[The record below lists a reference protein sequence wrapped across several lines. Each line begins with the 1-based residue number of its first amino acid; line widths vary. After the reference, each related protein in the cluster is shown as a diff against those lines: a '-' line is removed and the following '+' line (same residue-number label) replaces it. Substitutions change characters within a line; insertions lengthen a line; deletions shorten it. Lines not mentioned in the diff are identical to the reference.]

1 MIISDFMN
9 KRHTNFRNTI
19 TRKQPMNSSLRTP
32 IMNEFRFSNPSTRW
46 SMLLLLL
53 LFSVSLQNCSSS
65 EMESSE
71 PEELIKMVNVETEVL
86 IPEPFNSFLRLVGTV
101 ETSDD
106 VQLSAEVSGRVLTHV
121 VREGQRVRKGQTILR
136 IDDAKLSQE
145 VARLEAMV
153 AQSETTWNRVQT
165 LYEEEN
171 IGSEIDY
178 LTAKYAFDQNKSALA
193 SLLVDLENTEIIA
206 PFNGVV
212 ETIFVEEGEMVAPG
226 MPAIRLIGAE
236 QFVISAGVPARYAN
250 VVELGDRVDV
260 WFDTQVQDTL
270 AGTIVYVAN
279 SIDPSN
285 RTFKIDIRL
294 PSGQSYYKVDMIANL
309 RLNTLSLDQAVV
321 VSEEFV
327 YSKDYGYVMY
337 VKESNSEG
345 KDIAR
350 ERKVELGPSFKTE
363 VVINQGLAPGDEI
376 ITIGSAFLNDGV
388 RINVVN
394 STGPVLAFD

>member
-1 MIISDFMN
+1 
-9 KRHTNFRNTI
+9 
-19 TRKQPMNSSLRTP
+19 MNSSFRNPIKNVFQSPSSSTP
-32 IMNEFRFSNPSTRW
+32 W
-46 SMLLLLL
+46 SMLFVVLV
-53 LFSVSLQNCSSS
+53 FSLTLHNCSSD

-86 IPEPFNSFLRLVGTV
+86 SSEPFNSFLRLVGTV

-106 VQLSAEVSGRVLTHV
+106 VQLSAEVSGKVFMHV
-121 VREGQRVRKGQTILR
+121 VSEGQKVQKGQTILR

-145 VARLEAMV
+145 VARLEAV
-153 AQSETTWNRVQT
+153 LAQSETTWKRVQT

-178 LTAKYAFDQNKSALA
+178 LNAKYAYDQNKSALS
-193 SLLVDLENTEIIA
+193 SLSVDLENTEIIA
-206 PFNGVV
+206 PFTGVV

-226 MPAIRLIGAE
+226 MPAIRLIGAN

-260 WFDTQVQDTL
+260 WFDTQIQDTL

-294 PSGQSYYKVDMIANL
+294 PSGKTYYKVDMIANL
-309 RLNTLSLDQAVV
+309 RLNTLSLNQAVV

-327 YSKDYGYVMY
+327 YSKGEGYVMY
-337 VKESNSEG
+337 VKGTNSEG
-345 KDIAR
+345 KDIAL

-363 VVINQGLAPGDEI
+363 VVINRGLAPGDEI
-376 ITIGSAFLNDGV
+376 ITIGSAFLNDRV

-394 STGPVLAFD
+394 STGPVFALD

>member
-1 MIISDFMN
+1 
-9 KRHTNFRNTI
+9 
-19 TRKQPMNSSLRTP
+19 MNSSFRNP
-32 IMNEFRFSNPSTRW
+32 IKNVFQSPSSSIRW
-46 SMLLLLL
+46 SMLLVVLV
-53 LFSVSLQNCSSS
+53 FSLTLHNCSSD

-86 IPEPFNSFLRLVGTV
+86 SSEPFNSFLRLVGTV

-106 VQLSAEVSGRVLTHV
+106 VQLSAEVSGKVFMHV
-121 VREGQRVRKGQTILR
+121 VSEGQKVQKGQTILR

-145 VARLEAMV
+145 VARLEAVV
-153 AQSETTWNRVQT
+153 AQYETTWKRVQT

-178 LTAKYAFDQNKSALA
+178 LNAKYAYDQNKSALS
-193 SLLVDLENTEIIA
+193 SLSVDLENTEIIA
-206 PFNGVV
+206 PFTGVV

-226 MPAIRLIGAE
+226 MPAIRLIGAN

-294 PSGQSYYKVDMIANL
+294 PSGKTYYKVDMIANL
-309 RLNTLSLDQAVV
+309 RLNTLSLNQAVV

-327 YSKDYGYVMY
+327 YSKGEGYVMY
-337 VKESNSEG
+337 VKGTNSEG
-345 KDIAR
+345 KDIAL

-363 VVINQGLAPGDEI
+363 VVINRGLAPGDEI
-376 ITIGSAFLNDGV
+376 ITIGSAFLNDRV

-394 STGPVLAFD
+394 STGPVFALD

>member
-1 MIISDFMN
+1 
-9 KRHTNFRNTI
+9 
-19 TRKQPMNSSLRTP
+19 MNSSFRNP
-32 IMNEFRFSNPSTRW
+32 IKNVFQSPSSSIRW
-46 SMLLLLL
+46 SMLFVVLV
-53 LFSVSLQNCSSS
+53 FSLTLHNCSSD

-86 IPEPFNSFLRLVGTV
+86 SSEPFNSFLRLVGTV

-106 VQLSAEVSGRVLTHV
+106 VQLSAEVSGKVFMHV
-121 VREGQRVRKGQTILR
+121 VSEGQKVQKGQTILR

-145 VARLEAMV
+145 VARLEAVV
-153 AQSETTWNRVQT
+153 AQSETTWKRVQT

-178 LTAKYAFDQNKSALA
+178 LNAKYAYDQNKSALS
-193 SLLVDLENTEIIA
+193 SLSVDLENTEIIA
-206 PFNGVV
+206 PFTGVV

-226 MPAIRLIGAE
+226 MPAIRLIGAN

-294 PSGQSYYKVDMIANL
+294 PSGKTYYKVDMIANL
-309 RLNTLSLDQAVV
+309 RLNTLSLNQAVV

-327 YSKDYGYVMY
+327 YSKGEGYVMY
-337 VKESNSEG
+337 VKGTNSEG
-345 KDIAR
+345 KDIAL

-363 VVINQGLAPGDEI
+363 VVINRGLAPGDEI
-376 ITIGSAFLNDGV
+376 ITIGSAFLNDRV

-394 STGPVLAFD
+394 STGPVFALD

>member
-1 MIISDFMN
+1 
-9 KRHTNFRNTI
+9 
-19 TRKQPMNSSLRTP
+19 MNSSFRNP
-32 IMNEFRFSNPSTRW
+32 IKNVFQSPSSFTRW
-46 SMLLLLL
+46 SMLFVVLV
-53 LFSVSLQNCSSS
+53 FSLTLYNCSSN

-86 IPEPFNSFLRLVGTV
+86 FLEPFNSFLRLVGTV

-106 VQLSAEVSGRVLTHV
+106 VQLSAEVSGKVSMHV
-121 VREGQRVRKGQTILR
+121 VSEGQQVQKGQTILR

-153 AQSETTWNRVQT
+153 AQSETTWKRIQT

-178 LTAKYAFDQNKSALA
+178 LNAKYAYDQNKSALS
-193 SLLVDLENTEIIA
+193 SLAVDLENTEIIA
-206 PFNGVV
+206 PFTGVV

-226 MPAIRLIGAE
+226 MPAIRLIGAD

-250 VVELGDRVDV
+250 VVELGDQVDV

-270 AGTIVYVAN
+270 AGNIVYVAN

-294 PSGQSYYKVDMIANL
+294 PSGKTYYKVDMIANL
-309 RLNTLSLDQAVV
+309 RLNTLSLNQAVV

-327 YSKDYGYVMY
+327 YSKGDGYVMY
-337 VKESNSEG
+337 IKGTNSEG
-345 KDIAR
+345 KDIAL

-363 VVINQGLAPGDEI
+363 VVIKRGLVPGDEI
-376 ITIGSAFLNDGV
+376 ITIGSAFLNDRV

-394 STGPVLAFD
+394 STDPVFALD

>member
-1 MIISDFMN
+1 
-9 KRHTNFRNTI
+9 
-19 TRKQPMNSSLRTP
+19 MNSSFRNP
-32 IMNEFRFSNPSTRW
+32 IKNVFQSPSSSTRW
-46 SMLLLLL
+46 SMLFVVLV
-53 LFSVSLQNCSSS
+53 FSLTLHNCSSN

-86 IPEPFNSFLRLVGTV
+86 FLEPFNSFLRLVGTV

-106 VQLSAEVSGRVLTHV
+106 VQLSAEVSGKVSMHV
-121 VREGQRVRKGQTILR
+121 VSEGQQVQKGQTILR

-153 AQSETTWNRVQT
+153 AQSETTWKRIQT

-178 LTAKYAFDQNKSALA
+178 LNAKYAYDQNKSALS
-193 SLLVDLENTEIIA
+193 SLSVDLENTEIIA
-206 PFNGVV
+206 PFTGVV

-226 MPAIRLIGAE
+226 MPAIRLIGAD

-294 PSGQSYYKVDMIANL
+294 PSGKTYYKVDMIANL
-309 RLNTLSLDQAVV
+309 RLNTLSLNQALV

-327 YSKDYGYVMY
+327 YSKGDGYVMY
-337 VKESNSEG
+337 IKGTNSEG
-345 KDIAR
+345 KDIAL

-363 VVINQGLAPGDEI
+363 VVIKRGLVPGDEI
-376 ITIGSAFLNDGV
+376 ITIGSAFLNDRV

-394 STGPVLAFD
+394 STGPVFALD

>member
-1 MIISDFMN
+1 
-9 KRHTNFRNTI
+9 
-19 TRKQPMNSSLRTP
+19 MNSSFRNP
-32 IMNEFRFSNPSTRW
+32 IKNVFQSPSSSTRW
-46 SMLLLLL
+46 CMLFVVLV
-53 LFSVSLQNCSSS
+53 FSLTLHNCSSDK
-65 EMESSE
+65 MESSE

-86 IPEPFNSFLRLVGTV
+86 SSEPFNSFLRLVGTV

-106 VQLSAEVSGRVLTHV
+106 VQLSAEVSGKVFMHV
-121 VREGQRVRKGQTILR
+121 VSEGQKVQKGQTILR

-145 VARLEAMV
+145 VARLEAVV
-153 AQSETTWNRVQT
+153 AQYETTWKRVQT

-178 LTAKYAFDQNKSALA
+178 LNAKYAYDQNKSALS
-193 SLLVDLENTEIIA
+193 SLSVDLENTEIIA
-206 PFNGVV
+206 PFTGVV

-226 MPAIRLIGAE
+226 MPAIRLIGAN

-294 PSGQSYYKVDMIANL
+294 PSGKTYYKVDMIANL
-309 RLNTLSLDQAVV
+309 RLNTLSLNQAVV

-327 YSKDYGYVMY
+327 YSKGEGYVMY
-337 VKESNSEG
+337 VKGTNSEG
-345 KDIAR
+345 KDIAL

-363 VVINQGLAPGDEI
+363 VVISRGLAPGDEI
-376 ITIGSAFLNDGV
+376 ITIGSAFLNDRV

-394 STGPVLAFD
+394 STGPVFALD

>member
-1 MIISDFMN
+1 
-9 KRHTNFRNTI
+9 
-19 TRKQPMNSSLRTP
+19 MNSSFRNP
-32 IMNEFRFSNPSTRW
+32 IKNVFQSPSSSTRW
-46 SMLLLLL
+46 SMLFVVLV
-53 LFSVSLQNCSSS
+53 FSLTLHNCSSD

-86 IPEPFNSFLRLVGTV
+86 SSEPFNSFLRLVGTV

-106 VQLSAEVSGRVLTHV
+106 VQLSAEVSGKVFMHV
-121 VREGQRVRKGQTILR
+121 VSEGQKVQKGQTILR

-145 VARLEAMV
+145 VARLEAVV
-153 AQSETTWNRVQT
+153 AQSETTWKRVQT

-178 LTAKYAFDQNKSALA
+178 LNAKYAYDQNKSALS
-193 SLLVDLENTEIIA
+193 SLSVDLENTEIIA
-206 PFNGVV
+206 PFTGVV

-226 MPAIRLIGAE
+226 MPAIRLIGAN

-270 AGTIVYVAN
+270 TGTIVYVAN

-294 PSGQSYYKVDMIANL
+294 PSGKTYYKVDMIANL
-309 RLNTLSLDQAVV
+309 RLNTLSLNQAVV

-327 YSKDYGYVMY
+327 YSKGEGYVMY
-337 VKESNSEG
+337 VKGTNSEG
-345 KDIAR
+345 KDIAV

-363 VVINQGLAPGDEI
+363 VVINRGLAPGDEI
-376 ITIGSAFLNDGV
+376 ITIGSAFLNDRV

-394 STGPVLAFD
+394 STGPVFALD

>member
-1 MIISDFMN
+1 
-9 KRHTNFRNTI
+9 
-19 TRKQPMNSSLRTP
+19 MNSSFRNP
-32 IMNEFRFSNPSTRW
+32 IKNVFQSPSSSTRW
-46 SMLLLLL
+46 SMLFVVLV
-53 LFSVSLQNCSSS
+53 FSLTLHNCSSD

-86 IPEPFNSFLRLVGTV
+86 SSEPFNSFLRLVGTV

-106 VQLSAEVSGRVLTHV
+106 VQLSAEVSGKVFMHLV
-121 VREGQRVRKGQTILR
+121 SEGQKVQKGQTILR
-136 IDDAKLSQE
+136 IDDSKLSQE

-153 AQSETTWNRVQT
+153 AQSETTWKRVQT

-178 LTAKYAFDQNKSALA
+178 LNAKYAYDQNKSALS
-193 SLLVDLENTEIIA
+193 SLSVDLENTEIIA
-206 PFNGVV
+206 PFTGVV

-226 MPAIRLIGAE
+226 MPAIRLIGAN

-294 PSGQSYYKVDMIANL
+294 PSGKTYYKVDMIANL
-309 RLNTLSLDQAVV
+309 RLNTLSLNQAVV

-327 YSKDYGYVMY
+327 YSKGEGYVMY
-337 VKESNSEG
+337 VKGTNSEG
-345 KDIAR
+345 KDIAV

-363 VVINQGLAPGDEI
+363 VVINRGLAPGDEI
-376 ITIGSAFLNDGV
+376 ITIGSAFLNDRV

-394 STGPVLAFD
+394 STAPVFALD

>member
-1 MIISDFMN
+1 
-9 KRHTNFRNTI
+9 
-19 TRKQPMNSSLRTP
+19 MNSSFRNP
-32 IMNEFRFSNPSTRW
+32 IKNVFQSPSSSTRW
-46 SMLLLLL
+46 SMLFVVLV
-53 LFSVSLQNCSSS
+53 FSLTLHNCSSD

-86 IPEPFNSFLRLVGTV
+86 SSEPFNSFLRLVGTV

-106 VQLSAEVSGRVLTHV
+106 VQLSAEVSGKVFMHV
-121 VREGQRVRKGQTILR
+121 VSEGQKVQKGQTILR

-145 VARLEAMV
+145 VARLEAVV
-153 AQSETTWNRVQT
+153 AQSETTWKRVQT

-178 LTAKYAFDQNKSALA
+178 LNAKYAYDQNKSALS
-193 SLLVDLENTEIIA
+193 SLSVDLENTEIIA
-206 PFNGVV
+206 PFTGVV

-226 MPAIRLIGAE
+226 MPAIRLIGAN

-294 PSGQSYYKVDMIANL
+294 PIGKTYYKVDMIANL
-309 RLNTLSLDQAVV
+309 RLNTLSLNQAVV

-327 YSKDYGYVMY
+327 YSKGEGYVMY
-337 VKESNSEG
+337 VKGTNSEG
-345 KDIAR
+345 KDIAL

-363 VVINQGLAPGDEI
+363 VVINRGLAPGDEI
-376 ITIGSAFLNDGV
+376 ITIGSAFLNDRV

-394 STGPVLAFD
+394 STGPVFALD

>member
-1 MIISDFMN
+1 
-9 KRHTNFRNTI
+9 
-19 TRKQPMNSSLRTP
+19 MNSSFRNP
-32 IMNEFRFSNPSTRW
+32 IKNVFQSPSSSTRW
-46 SMLLLLL
+46 SMLFVVLV
-53 LFSVSLQNCSSS
+53 FSLTLHNCSSD

-86 IPEPFNSFLRLVGTV
+86 SSEPFNSFLRLVGTV

-106 VQLSAEVSGRVLTHV
+106 VQLSAEVSGKVFMHLV
-121 VREGQRVRKGQTILR
+121 SEGQKVQKGQTILR

-145 VARLEAMV
+145 VARLEAVV
-153 AQSETTWNRVQT
+153 AQYETTWKRVQT

-178 LTAKYAFDQNKSALA
+178 LNAKYAYDQNKSALS
-193 SLLVDLENTEIIA
+193 SLSVDLENTEIIA
-206 PFNGVV
+206 PFTGVV

-226 MPAIRLIGAE
+226 MPAIRLIGAN

-294 PSGQSYYKVDMIANL
+294 PSGKTYYKVDMIANL
-309 RLNTLSLDQAVV
+309 RLNTLSLNQAVV

-327 YSKDYGYVMY
+327 YSKGEGYVMY
-337 VKESNSEG
+337 VKGTNSEG
-345 KDIAR
+345 KDIAL

-363 VVINQGLAPGDEI
+363 VVISRGLAPGDEI
-376 ITIGSAFLNDGV
+376 ITIGSAFLNDRV

-394 STGPVLAFD
+394 STGPVFALD

>member
-1 MIISDFMN
+1 
-9 KRHTNFRNTI
+9 
-19 TRKQPMNSSLRTP
+19 MNSSFRNP
-32 IMNEFRFSNPSTRW
+32 IKNVFQSPSSSTRW
-46 SMLLLLL
+46 SMLFVVLV
-53 LFSVSLQNCSSS
+53 FSLTLHNCSSD

-86 IPEPFNSFLRLVGTV
+86 SSEPFNSFLRLVGTV

-106 VQLSAEVSGRVLTHV
+106 VQLSAEVSGKVLMHV
-121 VREGQRVRKGQTILR
+121 VSEGQKVQKGQTILR

-145 VARLEAMV
+145 VARLEAVV
-153 AQSETTWNRVQT
+153 AQYETTWKRVQT

-178 LTAKYAFDQNKSALA
+178 LNAKYAYEQNKSALS
-193 SLLVDLENTEIIA
+193 SLSVDLENTEIIA
-206 PFNGVV
+206 PFTGVV

-226 MPAIRLIGAE
+226 MPAIRLIGAN

-294 PSGQSYYKVDMIANL
+294 PSGKTYYKVDMIANL
-309 RLNTLSLDQAVV
+309 RLNTLSLNQAVV

-327 YSKDYGYVMY
+327 YSKGEGYVMY
-337 VKESNSEG
+337 VKGTNSEG
-345 KDIAR
+345 KDIAL

-363 VVINQGLAPGDEI
+363 VVISRGLSPGDEI
-376 ITIGSAFLNDGV
+376 ITIGSAFLNDRV

-394 STGPVLAFD
+394 STGPVFALD

>member
-1 MIISDFMN
+1 
-9 KRHTNFRNTI
+9 
-19 TRKQPMNSSLRTP
+19 MNSS
-32 IMNEFRFSNPSTRW
+32 FRNSIKNVFQSPSLYTQW
-46 SMLLLLL
+46 SMLFVVLV
-53 LFSVSLQNCSSS
+53 FSLTLHNCSSD

-86 IPEPFNSFLRLVGTV
+86 SSEPFNSFLRLVGTV

-106 VQLSAEVSGRVLTHV
+106 VQLSAEVSGKVFMHV
-121 VREGQRVRKGQTILR
+121 VSEGQKVQKGQTILR

-145 VARLEAMV
+145 VARLEAVV
-153 AQSETTWNRVQT
+153 AQSETTWKRVQT

-178 LTAKYAFDQNKSALA
+178 LNAKYAYDQNKSALS
-193 SLLVDLENTEIIA
+193 SLSVDLENTEIIA
-206 PFNGVV
+206 PFTGVV

-226 MPAIRLIGAE
+226 MPAIRLIGAN

-294 PSGQSYYKVDMIANL
+294 PIGKTYYKVDMIANL
-309 RLNTLSLDQAVV
+309 RLNTLSLNQAVV

-327 YSKDYGYVMY
+327 YSKGEGYVMY
-337 VKESNSEG
+337 VKGTNSEG
-345 KDIAR
+345 KDIAL

-363 VVINQGLAPGDEI
+363 VVINRGLAPGDEI
-376 ITIGSAFLNDGV
+376 ITIGSAFLNDRV

-394 STGPVLAFD
+394 STGPVFALD

>member
-1 MIISDFMN
+1 
-9 KRHTNFRNTI
+9 
-19 TRKQPMNSSLRTP
+19 MNSSFRNP
-32 IMNEFRFSNPSTRW
+32 IKNVFQSPSSSTRW
-46 SMLLLLL
+46 SMLFVVLV
-53 LFSVSLQNCSSS
+53 FSLTLHNCSSD

-86 IPEPFNSFLRLVGTV
+86 SSEPFNSFLRLVGTV

-106 VQLSAEVSGRVLTHV
+106 VQLSAEVSGKVLMHV
-121 VREGQRVRKGQTILR
+121 VSEGQKVQKGQTILR

-145 VARLEAMV
+145 VARLEAVV
-153 AQSETTWNRVQT
+153 AQYETTWKRVQT

-178 LTAKYAFDQNKSALA
+178 LNAKYAYDQNKSALS
-193 SLLVDLENTEIIA
+193 SLSVDLENTEIIA
-206 PFNGVV
+206 PFTGVV

-226 MPAIRLIGAE
+226 MPAIRLIGAN

-294 PSGQSYYKVDMIANL
+294 PSGKTYYKVDMIANL
-309 RLNTLSLDQAVV
+309 RLNTLSLNQAVV

-327 YSKDYGYVMY
+327 YSKGEGYVMY
-337 VKESNSEG
+337 VKGTNSEG
-345 KDIAR
+345 KDIAL

-363 VVINQGLAPGDEI
+363 VVISRGLAPGDEI
-376 ITIGSAFLNDGV
+376 ITIGSAFLNDRV

-394 STGPVLAFD
+394 STGPVFALD

>member
-1 MIISDFMN
+1 
-9 KRHTNFRNTI
+9 
-19 TRKQPMNSSLRTP
+19 MNSSFRNP
-32 IMNEFRFSNPSTRW
+32 IKNVFQSPSSSTRW
-46 SMLLLLL
+46 SMLFVVLV
-53 LFSVSLQNCSSS
+53 FSLTLHNCSSD

-86 IPEPFNSFLRLVGTV
+86 SSEPFNSFLRLVGTV

-106 VQLSAEVSGRVLTHV
+106 VQLSAEVSGKVFMHV
-121 VREGQRVRKGQTILR
+121 VSEGQKVQKGQTILR

-145 VARLEAMV
+145 VARLEAVV
-153 AQSETTWNRVQT
+153 AQYETTWKRVQT

-178 LTAKYAFDQNKSALA
+178 LNAKYAYDQNKSALS
-193 SLLVDLENTEIIA
+193 SLTVDLENTEIIA
-206 PFNGVV
+206 PFTGVV

-226 MPAIRLIGAE
+226 MPAIRLIGAN

-294 PSGQSYYKVDMIANL
+294 PSGKTYYKVDMIANL
-309 RLNTLSLDQAVV
+309 RLNTLSLNQAVV

-327 YSKDYGYVMY
+327 YSKGEGYVMY
-337 VKESNSEG
+337 VKGTNSEG
-345 KDIAR
+345 KDIAL

-363 VVINQGLAPGDEI
+363 VVISRGLAPGDEI
-376 ITIGSAFLNDGV
+376 ITIGSAFLNDRV

-394 STGPVLAFD
+394 STGPVFALD

>member
-1 MIISDFMN
+1 
-9 KRHTNFRNTI
+9 
-19 TRKQPMNSSLRTP
+19 MNSS
-32 IMNEFRFSNPSTRW
+32 FRNSIKNVFQSPSLYTQW
-46 SMLLLLL
+46 SMLFVVLV
-53 LFSVSLQNCSSS
+53 FSLTLHNCSSD

-86 IPEPFNSFLRLVGTV
+86 SSEPFNSFLRLVGTV

-106 VQLSAEVSGRVLTHV
+106 VQLSAEVSGKVFMHV
-121 VREGQRVRKGQTILR
+121 VSEGQKVQKGQTILR

-145 VARLEAMV
+145 VARLEAV
-153 AQSETTWNRVQT
+153 AAQSETTWKRVQT

-178 LTAKYAFDQNKSALA
+178 LNAKYAYDQNKSALS
-193 SLLVDLENTEIIA
+193 SLSVDLENTEIIA
-206 PFNGVV
+206 PFTGVV

-226 MPAIRLIGAE
+226 MPAIRLIGAN

-270 AGTIVYVAN
+270 TGTIVYVAN

-294 PSGQSYYKVDMIANL
+294 PSGKTYYKVDMIANL
-309 RLNTLSLDQAVV
+309 RLNTLSLNQAVV

-327 YSKDYGYVMY
+327 YSKGEGYVMY
-337 VKESNSEG
+337 VKGTNSEG
-345 KDIAR
+345 KDIAL

-363 VVINQGLAPGDEI
+363 VVINRGLAPGDEI
-376 ITIGSAFLNDGV
+376 ITIGSAFLNDRV

-394 STGPVLAFD
+394 STGPVFALD

>member
-1 MIISDFMN
+1 
-9 KRHTNFRNTI
+9 
-19 TRKQPMNSSLRTP
+19 MNSSFRTP
-32 IMNEFRFSNPSTRW
+32 IKNVFQSPSSSTRW
-46 SMLLLLL
+46 SMLFVVLV
-53 LFSVSLQNCSSS
+53 FSLTLHNCSSD

-86 IPEPFNSFLRLVGTV
+86 SSEPFNSFLRLVGTV

-106 VQLSAEVSGRVLTHV
+106 VQLSAEVSGKVFMHV
-121 VREGQRVRKGQTILR
+121 VSEGQKVQKGQTILR

-165 LYEEEN
+165 LYVEEN

-226 MPAIRLIGAE
+226 MPVIRLIGAE

-294 PSGQSYYKVDMIANL
+294 PSGKTYYKVDMIANL
-309 RLNTLSLDQAVV
+309 RLNTLSLNQAVV

-327 YSKDYGYVMY
+327 YSKGEGYVMY
-337 VKESNSEG
+337 VKGTNSEG
-345 KDIAR
+345 KDIAL

-363 VVINQGLAPGDEI
+363 VVISRGLAPGDEI
-376 ITIGSAFLNDGV
+376 ITIGSAFLNDRV

-394 STGPVLAFD
+394 STGPVFALD

>member
-1 MIISDFMN
+1 
-9 KRHTNFRNTI
+9 
-19 TRKQPMNSSLRTP
+19 MNSSFRNP
-32 IMNEFRFSNPSTRW
+32 IKNVFQSPSSSTRW
-46 SMLLLLL
+46 SMLFVVLV
-53 LFSVSLQNCSSS
+53 FSLTLHNCSSD

-86 IPEPFNSFLRLVGTV
+86 SSEPFNSFLRLVGTV

-106 VQLSAEVSGRVLTHV
+106 VQLSAEVSGKVFMHV
-121 VREGQRVRKGQTILR
+121 VSEGQKVQKGQTILR

-145 VARLEAMV
+145 VARLEAVV
-153 AQSETTWNRVQT
+153 AQYETTWKRVQT

-178 LTAKYAFDQNKSALA
+178 LNAKYAYDQNKSALS

-206 PFNGVV
+206 PFTGVV

-226 MPAIRLIGAE
+226 MPAIRLIGAN

-260 WFDTQVQDTL
+260 WFDTQIQDTL

-294 PSGQSYYKVDMIANL
+294 PSGKTYYKVDMIANL
-309 RLNTLSLDQAVV
+309 RLNTLSLNQAVV

-327 YSKDYGYVMY
+327 YSKGEGYVMY
-337 VKESNSEG
+337 VKGTNSEG
-345 KDIAR
+345 KDIAL

-363 VVINQGLAPGDEI
+363 VVISRGLAPGDEI
-376 ITIGSAFLNDGV
+376 ITIGSAFLNDRV

-394 STGPVLAFD
+394 STGPVFALD

>member
-1 MIISDFMN
+1 
-9 KRHTNFRNTI
+9 
-19 TRKQPMNSSLRTP
+19 MNSSFRNP
-32 IMNEFRFSNPSTRW
+32 IKNVFQSPSSSTRW
-46 SMLLLLL
+46 CMLFVVLV
-53 LFSVSLQNCSSS
+53 FSLTLHNCSSD

-86 IPEPFNSFLRLVGTV
+86 SSEPFNSFLRLVGTV

-106 VQLSAEVSGRVLTHV
+106 VQLSAEVSGKVFMHV
-121 VREGQRVRKGQTILR
+121 VSEGQKVQKGQTILR

-145 VARLEAMV
+145 VARLEAVV
-153 AQSETTWNRVQT
+153 AQSETTWKRVQT

-178 LTAKYAFDQNKSALA
+178 LNAKYAYDQNKSALS
-193 SLLVDLENTEIIA
+193 SLSVDLENTEIIA
-206 PFNGVV
+206 PFTGVV

-226 MPAIRLIGAE
+226 MPAIRLIGAN

-270 AGTIVYVAN
+270 TGTIVYVAN

-294 PSGQSYYKVDMIANL
+294 PSGKTYYKVDMIANL
-309 RLNTLSLDQAVV
+309 RLNTLSLNQAVV

-327 YSKDYGYVMY
+327 YSKGEGYVMY
-337 VKESNSEG
+337 VKGTNSEG
-345 KDIAR
+345 KDIAL

-363 VVINQGLAPGDEI
+363 VVINRGLAPGDEI
-376 ITIGSAFLNDGV
+376 ITIGSAFLNDRV

-394 STGPVLAFD
+394 STGPVFALD

>member
-1 MIISDFMN
+1 
-9 KRHTNFRNTI
+9 
-19 TRKQPMNSSLRTP
+19 MNSSFRNP
-32 IMNEFRFSNPSTRW
+32 IKNVFQNPSSSTRW
-46 SMLLLLL
+46 ST
-53 LFSVSLQNCSSS
+53 LFVVLVFSLTLHNCSSD

-86 IPEPFNSFLRLVGTV
+86 SSEPFNSFLRLVGTV

-106 VQLSAEVSGRVLTHV
+106 VQLSAEVSGKVFMHV
-121 VREGQRVRKGQTILR
+121 VSEGQKVQKGQTILR

-145 VARLEAMV
+145 VARLEAVV
-153 AQSETTWNRVQT
+153 AQYETTWKRVQT

-178 LTAKYAFDQNKSALA
+178 LNAKYAYDQNKSALS
-193 SLLVDLENTEIIA
+193 SLSVDLENTEIIA
-206 PFNGVV
+206 PFTGVV

-226 MPAIRLIGAE
+226 MPAIRLIGAN

-294 PSGQSYYKVDMIANL
+294 PSGKTYYKVDMIANL
-309 RLNTLSLDQAVV
+309 RLNTLSLNQAVV

-327 YSKDYGYVMY
+327 YSKGEGYVMY
-337 VKESNSEG
+337 VKGTNSEG
-345 KDIAR
+345 KDIAL

-363 VVINQGLAPGDEI
+363 VVISRGLAPGDEI
-376 ITIGSAFLNDGV
+376 ITIGSAFLNDRV

-394 STGPVLAFD
+394 SIGPVFALD

>member
-1 MIISDFMN
+1 
-9 KRHTNFRNTI
+9 
-19 TRKQPMNSSLRTP
+19 MNSSFRNP
-32 IMNEFRFSNPSTRW
+32 IKNVFQSPSSSTRW
-46 SMLLLLL
+46 SMLFVVLV
-53 LFSVSLQNCSSS
+53 FSLTLHNCSSD

-86 IPEPFNSFLRLVGTV
+86 SSEPFNSFLRLVGTV

-106 VQLSAEVSGRVLTHV
+106 VQLSAEVSGKVLMHV
-121 VREGQRVRKGQTILR
+121 VSEGQKVQKGQTILR

-145 VARLEAMV
+145 VARLEAVV
-153 AQSETTWNRVQT
+153 AQYETTWKRVQT

-178 LTAKYAFDQNKSALA
+178 LNAKYAYDQNKSALS
-193 SLLVDLENTEIIA
+193 SLSVDLENTEIIA
-206 PFNGVV
+206 PFTGVV
-212 ETIFVEEGEMVAPG
+212 ETIFVEAGEMVAPG
-226 MPAIRLIGAE
+226 MPAIRLIGAN

-294 PSGQSYYKVDMIANL
+294 PSGKTYYKVDMIANL
-309 RLNTLSLDQAVV
+309 RLNTLSLNQAVV

-327 YSKDYGYVMY
+327 YSKGEGYVMY
-337 VKESNSEG
+337 VKGTNSEG
-345 KDIAR
+345 KDIAL

-363 VVINQGLAPGDEI
+363 VVISRGLAPGDEI
-376 ITIGSAFLNDGV
+376 ITIGSAFLNDRV

-394 STGPVLAFD
+394 STGPVFALD

>member
-1 MIISDFMN
+1 
-9 KRHTNFRNTI
+9 
-19 TRKQPMNSSLRTP
+19 MNSSFRNP
-32 IMNEFRFSNPSTRW
+32 IKNVFQSPSSSTRW
-46 SMLLLLL
+46 SMLFVVLVL
-53 LFSVSLQNCSSS
+53 SLTLHNCSSD

-86 IPEPFNSFLRLVGTV
+86 SSEPFNSFLRLVGTV

-106 VQLSAEVSGRVLTHV
+106 VQLSAEVSGKVFMHV
-121 VREGQRVRKGQTILR
+121 VSEGQKVQKGQTILR

-145 VARLEAMV
+145 VARLEAVV
-153 AQSETTWNRVQT
+153 AQYETTWKRVQT

-178 LTAKYAFDQNKSALA
+178 LNAKYAYDQNKSALS
-193 SLLVDLENTEIIA
+193 SLSVDLENTEIIA
-206 PFNGVV
+206 PFTGVV

-226 MPAIRLIGAE
+226 MPAIRLIGAN

-294 PSGQSYYKVDMIANL
+294 PSGKTYYKVDMIANL
-309 RLNTLSLDQAVV
+309 RLNTLSLNQAVV

-327 YSKDYGYVMY
+327 YSKGEGYVMY
-337 VKESNSEG
+337 VKGTNSEG
-345 KDIAR
+345 KDIAL

-363 VVINQGLAPGDEI
+363 VVISRGLAPGDEI
-376 ITIGSAFLNDGV
+376 ITIGSAFLNDRV

-394 STGPVLAFD
+394 STGPVFALD

>member
-1 MIISDFMN
+1 
-9 KRHTNFRNTI
+9 
-19 TRKQPMNSSLRTP
+19 MNSSFRNP
-32 IMNEFRFSNPSTRW
+32 IKNVFQSPSSSTRW
-46 SMLLLLL
+46 CMLFVVLV
-53 LFSVSLQNCSSS
+53 FSLTLHNCSSDK
-65 EMESSE
+65 MESSE

-86 IPEPFNSFLRLVGTV
+86 SSEPFNSFLRLVGTV

-106 VQLSAEVSGRVLTHV
+106 VQLSAEVSGKVFMHV
-121 VREGQRVRKGQTILR
+121 VSEGQKVQKGQTILR

-145 VARLEAMV
+145 VARLEAVV
-153 AQSETTWNRVQT
+153 AQSETTWKRVQT

-178 LTAKYAFDQNKSALA
+178 LNAKYAYDQNKSALS
-193 SLLVDLENTEIIA
+193 SLSVDLENTEIIA
-206 PFNGVV
+206 PFTGVV

-226 MPAIRLIGAE
+226 MPAIRLIGAN

-294 PSGQSYYKVDMIANL
+294 PIGKTYYKVDMIANL
-309 RLNTLSLDQAVV
+309 RLNTLSLNQAVV

-327 YSKDYGYVMY
+327 YSKGEGYVMY
-337 VKESNSEG
+337 VKGTNSEG
-345 KDIAR
+345 KDIAL

-363 VVINQGLAPGDEI
+363 VVISRGLAPGDEI
-376 ITIGSAFLNDGV
+376 ITIGSAFLNDRV

-394 STGPVLAFD
+394 STGPVFALD

>member
-1 MIISDFMN
+1 
-9 KRHTNFRNTI
+9 
-19 TRKQPMNSSLRTP
+19 MNSSFRNP
-32 IMNEFRFSNPSTRW
+32 IKNVFQSPSSSTRW
-46 SMLLLLL
+46 SMLFVVLV
-53 LFSVSLQNCSSS
+53 FSLTLHNCSSD

-86 IPEPFNSFLRLVGTV
+86 SSEPFNSFLRLVGTV

-106 VQLSAEVSGRVLTHV
+106 VQLSAEVSGKVFMHV
-121 VREGQRVRKGQTILR
+121 VSEGQKVQKGQTILR

-145 VARLEAMV
+145 VARLEAVV
-153 AQSETTWNRVQT
+153 AQSETTWKRVQT

-178 LTAKYAFDQNKSALA
+178 LNAKYAYDQNKSALS
-193 SLLVDLENTEIIA
+193 SLSVDLENTEIIA
-206 PFNGVV
+206 PFTGVV

-226 MPAIRLIGAE
+226 MPAIRLIGAN

-270 AGTIVYVAN
+270 TGTIVYVAN

-294 PSGQSYYKVDMIANL
+294 PSGKTYYKVDMIANL
-309 RLNTLSLDQAVV
+309 RLNTLSLNQAVV

-327 YSKDYGYVMY
+327 YSKGEGYVMY
-337 VKESNSEG
+337 VKGTNSEG
-345 KDIAR
+345 KDIAL

-363 VVINQGLAPGDEI
+363 VVINRGLAPGDEI
-376 ITIGSAFLNDGV
+376 ITIGSAFLNDRV

-394 STGPVLAFD
+394 STGPVFALD

>member
-1 MIISDFMN
+1 
-9 KRHTNFRNTI
+9 
-19 TRKQPMNSSLRTP
+19 MNSSFRNP
-32 IMNEFRFSNPSTRW
+32 IKNVFQSPSSSTRW
-46 SMLLLLL
+46 SMLFVVLV
-53 LFSVSLQNCSSS
+53 FSLTLHNCSSDK
-65 EMESSE
+65 MESSE

-86 IPEPFNSFLRLVGTV
+86 SSEPFNSFLRLVGTV

-106 VQLSAEVSGRVLTHV
+106 VQLSAEVSGKVFMHV
-121 VREGQRVRKGQTILR
+121 VSEGQKVQKGQTILR

-145 VARLEAMV
+145 VARLEAVV
-153 AQSETTWNRVQT
+153 AQSETTWKRVQT

-178 LTAKYAFDQNKSALA
+178 LNAKYAYDQNKSALS
-193 SLLVDLENTEIIA
+193 SLSVDLENTEIIA
-206 PFNGVV
+206 PFTGVV

-226 MPAIRLIGAE
+226 MPAIRLIGAN

-294 PSGQSYYKVDMIANL
+294 PSGKTYYKVDMIANL
-309 RLNTLSLDQAVV
+309 RLNTLSLNQAVV

-327 YSKDYGYVMY
+327 YSKGEGYVMY
-337 VKESNSEG
+337 VKGTNSEG
-345 KDIAR
+345 KDIAL

-363 VVINQGLAPGDEI
+363 VVINRGLAPGDEI
-376 ITIGSAFLNDGV
+376 ITIGSAFLNDRV

-394 STGPVLAFD
+394 STGPVFALD

>member
-1 MIISDFMN
+1 
-9 KRHTNFRNTI
+9 
-19 TRKQPMNSSLRTP
+19 MNSSFRNP
-32 IMNEFRFSNPSTRW
+32 IKNVFQSPSSSTRW
-46 SMLLLLL
+46 SMLFVVLV
-53 LFSVSLQNCSSS
+53 FSLTLHNCSSD

-86 IPEPFNSFLRLVGTV
+86 SSEPFNSFLRLVGTV

-106 VQLSAEVSGRVLTHV
+106 VQLSAEVSGKVLMHV
-121 VREGQRVRKGQTILR
+121 VSEGQKVQKGQTILR

-145 VARLEAMV
+145 VARLEAVV
-153 AQSETTWNRVQT
+153 AQYETTWKRVQT

-178 LTAKYAFDQNKSALA
+178 LNAKYAYDQNKSALS
-193 SLLVDLENTEIIA
+193 SLSVDLENTEIIA
-206 PFNGVV
+206 PFTGVV

-226 MPAIRLIGAE
+226 MPAIRLIGAN

-294 PSGQSYYKVDMIANL
+294 PSGKTYYKVDLIANL
-309 RLNTLSLDQAVV
+309 RLNTLILNQEVV

-327 YSKDYGYVMY
+327 YSKGEGYVMY
-337 VKESNSEG
+337 VKGTNSEG
-345 KDIAR
+345 KDIAL

-363 VVINQGLAPGDEI
+363 VVIRRGLAPGDEI
-376 ITIGSAFLNDGV
+376 ITIGSAFLNDRV

-394 STGPVLAFD
+394 STGPVFALD

>member
-1 MIISDFMN
+1 
-9 KRHTNFRNTI
+9 
-19 TRKQPMNSSLRTP
+19 MNSSFRNP
-32 IMNEFRFSNPSTRW
+32 IKNVFQSPSSYIRW
-46 SMLLLLL
+46 SMLFVVLV
-53 LFSVSLQNCSSS
+53 FSLTLHNCSSD

-86 IPEPFNSFLRLVGTV
+86 SSEPFNSFLRLVGTV

-106 VQLSAEVSGRVLTHV
+106 VQLSAEVSGKVFMHV
-121 VREGQRVRKGQTILR
+121 VSEGQKVQKGQTILR

-145 VARLEAMV
+145 VARLEAVV
-153 AQSETTWNRVQT
+153 AQSETTWKRVQT

-178 LTAKYAFDQNKSALA
+178 LNAKYAYDQNKSALS
-193 SLLVDLENTEIIA
+193 SLSVDLENTEIIA
-206 PFNGVV
+206 PFTGVV

-226 MPAIRLIGAE
+226 MPAIRLIGAN

-294 PSGQSYYKVDMIANL
+294 PSGKTYYKVDMIANL
-309 RLNTLSLDQAVV
+309 RLNTLSLNQAVV

-327 YSKDYGYVMY
+327 YSKGEGYVMY
-337 VKESNSEG
+337 VKGTNSEG
-345 KDIAR
+345 KDIAL

-363 VVINQGLAPGDEI
+363 VVINRGLAPGDEI
-376 ITIGSAFLNDGV
+376 ITIGSAFLNDRV

-394 STGPVLAFD
+394 STGPVFALD